1 METIKTIYSGNL
13 HTQATHLQS
22 GITIET
28 DAPEDNNGRGEAF
41 SPTDLFAAAFGCCM
55 LTVMGIAA
63 RTHDFDIVGAT
74 AETTKIMGTNPR
86 RVAEIIIE
94 ITFPHNNYSAKERRI
109 LELSAKECPVA
120 QSLHPDT
127 KQTVKFKFLEII

>member
-1 METIKTIYSGNL
+1 MEAIKIIYLGNL
-13 HTQATHLQS
+13 HTQAIHLQS
-22 GITIET
+22 GSTIET
-28 DAPEDNNGRGEAF
+28 DAPIDNNGQGKAF
-41 SPTDLFAAAFGCCM
+41 SPNDLFATEFGCCM
-55 LTVMGIAA
+55 LTIMGIAA
-63 RTHDFDIVGAT
+63 RSHNFDIDGAT
-74 AETTKIMGTNPR
+74 AKTTKIMGANPR

-127 KQTVKFKFLEII
+127 KQTVNFKFLGEI